1 MTCNCLHNVSLRD
14 KTWIHRGGNVNNYYL
29 PKSIEELIVVG
40 RYLFHNR
47 KDFITIG
54 HTSNIYFKDSF
65 NIDCIIDT
73 KQLTSF
79 QIVDSETLVCD
90 CGVHMSK
97 FSQYCVENGFVGYE
111 GMINLPGTLGGA
123 IVNNSGCYNCG
134 IDKVLKSIDL
144 LTPEGRI
151 ENITKKELG
160 YTFRKSRIKTGDIK
174 GIILRA
180 YLDISIKGNIE
191 ELKKIAAENTN
202 NRKITQDPPAY
213 NLGTTI
219 NYSTYKLNVKN
230 IIIALTSRFLNL
242 VTSDFTKRT
251 RALKKVILFMYGR
264 TYLSKYISDKRINCF
279 LWVDENA
286 DLFFDDYVSL
296 LSEVYKHSEMEIEIK
311 QPLPR

>member
-29 PKSIEELIVVG
+29 PKSIEELIEVG

-111 GMINLPGTLGGA
+111 GMINLPGTVGGA

-134 IDKVLKSIDL
+134 VDKVVKTIDL
-144 LTPEGRI
+144 LTQEG
-151 ENITKKELG
+151 EVVNLSNKDLG
-160 YTFRKSRIKTGDIK
+160 FTFRNSNLKKGELK
-174 GIILRA
+174 GIVLRA
-180 YLDISIKGNIE
+180 YFDISNKGNIDD
-191 ELKKIAAENTN
+191 LKKVAEENTKD
-202 NRKITQDPPAY
+202 RKLTQDPPAH

-219 NYSTYKLNVKN
+219 NNFTYNLNIKN
-230 IIIALTSRFLNL
+230 IIIAIISRFINL
-242 VTSDFTKRT
+242 VTKDYTNRNK
-251 RALKKVILFMYGR
+251 ALKQVILSMYGKA
-264 TYLSKYISDKRINCF
+264 YLSKYISDKRMNCF
-279 LWVDENA
+279 LWVDEDA
-286 DLFFDDYVSL
+286 DYYFNDYVKL
-296 LSEVYKHSEMEIEIK
+296 MGDIYKIRDIEIDIK
-311 QPLPR
+311 E